1 MTQRAAIERRI
12 RKTPSLR
19 PMFTDEDWIAD
30 MWGDALEQAA
40 NETHIDFADLPE
52 SCPWPMSSVLE
63 DGFLPE

>member
-1 MTQRAAIERRI
+1 
-12 RKTPSLR
+12 
-19 PMFTDEDWIAD
+19 MFTDEDWIAD